1 MEWDYG
7 GGGRKLSVIN
17 ISCMTDRYVEIYNLG
32 FVGSVTAAGL
42 TSRTLRSLLSFPLMH
57 TG

>member
-42 TSRTLRSLLSFPLMH
+42 TSRT
-57 TG
+57 